1 MATYDETVENKTT
14 QEVTVPPKATRRVLS
29 PSYKAR
35 ILKEYDACPQ
45 GGKGELLRREGLFSS
60 QITEW
65 RRVIDQQSA
74 EALSRKRGP
83 KPNPLRARVRE
94 LERENE
100 RLNAELEKSRKVIA
114 VQRRT
119 LAGRWLNHVPLSG
132 LVVTAVY
139 RAGNVIGGGR
149 KS

>member
-1 MATYDETVENKTT
+1 MATYDETVQDKTT

-83 KPNPLRARVRE
+83 KANPLRARVRE
-94 LERENE
+94 LEHENE
-100 RLNAELEKSRKVIA
+100 RLRSELEKSRRVIE
-114 VQRRT
+114 VQGKLSVLLEELSRGSAEDQREQT
-119 LAGRWLNHVPLSG
+119 QPLS
-132 LVVTAVY
+132 
-139 RAGNVIGGGR
+139 RE
-149 KS
+149 